1 MLKRTLFVIT
11 IIFTAAL
18 VAGSIGCHK
27 MTDEEVRDVADIGF
41 SGGDGGQT
49 GGGSGSEPP
58 DGTPSDSQGSG
69 TDATVP
75 GDLDGDGIPDDVDP
89 DIDGDGIANADDDWP
104 TEPSALLPAKLL
116 FSREKSNTQT
126 DSRDR
131 EFHGVN
137 LSFDDQQQ
145 ILGAEFMLR
154 QEKSEGG
161 SLLQAIQRS
170 IGFVTTQPESSIA
183 YDANNRSWQL
193 QGRFVEAIQDNAQ
206 TPPVQTNADYN
217 IKVTIVPDRN
227 AEGLLDRVNVDVLL
241 TNSLGQ
247 EVERRSQSILFERT
261 GDITKKTYELSNGSQ
276 IPCSSATTNGA
287 ITNARCSYSRD
298 VSLDLQVQ
306 RLLTDGHIE
315 EGELLYSFFHNLDV
329 TIPLTYTYEEQPI
342 PNDSERRAF
351 KTMGDGTLQDGG
363 DTIIFQI
370 NGMWLSGQGVS
381 FAEDIAVLVDALFLI
396 GEENFIYHPFILR

>member
-1 MLKRTLFVIT
+1 MRKQTLVLIT

-41 SGGDGGQT
+41 SGGDGGQP
-49 GGGSGSEPP
+49 GGGSQPP
-58 DGTPSDSQGSG
+58 DGTPTDSQDNGPDV
-69 TDATVP
+69 TAP

-104 TEPSALLPAKLL
+104 REPSALLPAKLL
-116 FSREKSNTQT
+116 FSREKTNTQT
-126 DSRDR
+126 DSQDR

-154 QEKSEGG
+154 QEESEGV
-161 SLLQAIQRS
+161 SLRQGMQRS
-170 IGFVTTQPESSIA
+170 IGFVTTQPGSSIA
-183 YDANNRSWQL
+183 YDANNRSWHL
-193 QGRFVEAIQDNAQ
+193 QGRFVEAIQDNTQ
-206 TPPVQTNADYN
+206 TPPVQTNPDYN

-227 AEGLLDRVNVDVLL
+227 AEGLLDRIDVDVLL
-241 TNSLGQ
+241 TDPLGQ
-247 EVERRSQSILFERT
+247 EVDRRSQSVLFERT
-261 GDITKKTYELSNGSQ
+261 GDITKKTYELSNRSQ
-276 IPCSSATTNGA
+276 IPCSSTITNGA

-342 PNDSERRAF
+342 PNDPERRAF

-363 DTIIFQI
+363 DTIIFSI
-370 NGMWLSGQGVS
+370 DGLWLSGQDVS

-396 GEENFIYHPFILR
+396 GEEKAIYHPFILR